1 MVRSEVAAPS
11 RAAANPSFLAVA
23 MRKTDRRTTNGPG
36 KPGLGQEHEGVDDA
50 FDLWLQRGLHQL
62 YDQVA
67 KEPLPPDLL
76 RLIVDDRT
84 SRGNRKP

>member
-62 YDQVA
+62 YDTVA
-67 KEPLPPDLL
+67 KEPIPEALL
-76 RLIVDDRT
+76 RMIEEDQN
-84 SRGNRKP
+84 SKKE